1 MVNFYTF
8 QNQIPVNLD
17 VLTVIALLLR
27 NKTDLLN
34 FIHTCKQTYQLK
46 NVAQVKNAIK
56 KENNDWFLVRHN
68 KDNMYIIVD
77 PSPALQMYAIDA
89 NPKYIGD
96 LITGKLKGTID
107 NIVAAI
113 WISQNPDSFK
123 YAHKNIRKNRAVQKV
138 AVSCNSSN
146 IQYIDEPSEKIQML
160 AVSKSD
166 YAMQYI
172 KKPCRK
178 AIKYCADKRPYSLFD
193 MKDVI
198 DDSIVAPYLKKD
210 GRLLQLMKNPTKEN
224 ILDAISQSG
233 YSIEYVKNPEKDIQ
247 LAAVKKAPKSIAQ
260 IENPCIEAQFYVV
273 QKNRNNFKSIKN
285 PTIREESTFVTLDG
299 IDLEKQALKRRI
311 EELEAEVEDKR
322 LELKKK
328 KNKN

>member
-8 QNQIPVNLD
+8 EKQIPVSLD
-17 VLTVIALLLR
+17 VLTVIALQLR
-27 NKTDLLN
+27 KKTDLLN

-56 KENNDWFLVRHN
+56 KENNDWFLVNHN
-68 KDNMYIIVD
+68 KDNIYIIVD
-77 PSPALQMYAIDA
+77 PSPALQVHAVDV
-89 NPKYIGD
+89 NPKYIED
-96 LITGKLKGTID
+96 LATGKIQGAIYLET
-107 NIVAAI
+107 AAL
-113 WISQNPDSFK
+113 WISRNPNMFK
-123 YAHKNIRKNRAVQKV
+123 YARKGIREHRVLQKI
-138 AVSCNSSN
+138 AIQHNWSN
-146 IQYIDEPSEKIQML
+146 IIFIDEPSEKIQML
-160 AVSKSD
+160 AVSKSTS
-166 YAMQYI
+166 AIENI
-172 KKPCRK
+172 KNPCRA
-178 AIKYCADKRPYSLFD
+178 AIIYCADDKPYNLFRV
-193 MKDVI
+193 KDKI

-233 YSIEYVKNPEKDIQ
+233 YSIEFVKNPEKDIQ

-311 EELEAEVEDKR
+311 EELEAEVEEKR
-322 LELKKK
+322 VE
-328 KNKN
+328 